1 MNIAQIPNAE
11 IARIRAMMPPDMLAK
26 ADRIAQIN
34 GRYIGLSRDATLK
47 KAFDAMIASIAV
59 IGISDMAKP
68 DKRRIVALCGESGAG
83 KTTALLTHTSE
94 CAIMQPYVNEDGNTI
109 RPLLMMTAPSPCTPR
124 LLAYEGLHAMG
135 YPVRPGLKENEMW
148 KLFRDV
154 LKAHGVMWLVID
166 EAQHAVDAS
175 NAVEVTKIGNAL
187 KNLVQ
192 MPDWPVRIVLAGVA
206 PLEAFLS
213 RKQLAN
219 RCTKIPFGK
228 MKGSTGATTMAVVT
242 RLIIFEHAEMKTSL
256 HKDEEFIQRLMHGC
270 DKDFGTMVQM
280 IRGAVELAIYA
291 DEKVITIKHFA
302 DCFETN
308 TGRDDVENVFVAK
321 DWEDIKPYNASE
333 NQVTA
338 RYHQQ
343 RGSRKRAR

>member
-1 MNIAQIPNAE
+1 MNVAQFPKAE
-11 IARIRAMMPPDMLAK
+11 IARIRSMMPHDILAK
-26 ADRIAQIN
+26 ADRVATIN
-34 GRYIGLSRDATLK
+34 GRYIGLARDTALK
-47 KAFDAMIASIAV
+47 KAFDAMVASIAV
-59 IGISDMAKP
+59 IGIADMAKP

-94 CAIMQPYVNEDGNTI
+94 CAMMQPYVNEDGNLI
-109 RPLLMMTAPSPCTPR
+109 HPLLMMTAPSPCTPK

-135 YPVRPGLKENEMW
+135 YPVRQSLKENEMW

-175 NAVEVTKIGNAL
+175 NGVEITKIGNAL

-206 PLEAFLS
+206 PLDEFLS

-228 MKGSTGATTMAVVT
+228 MVGASGAATMAEVV
-242 RLIIFEHAEMKTSL
+242 RLIVFDHAEMKTSL
-256 HKDEEFIQRLMHGC
+256 HDDNEFIQRLMHGC

-280 IRGAVELAIYA
+280 IRGAVEVAIYA
-291 DEKVITIKHFA
+291 DEHVITNKHFA

-308 TGRDDVENVFVAK
+308 TGRDEVENVFVAK
-321 DWEDIKPYNASE
+321 AWEDIKPYTASE
-333 NQVTA
+333 DQVVA
-338 RYHQQ
+338 RHRQQ
-343 RGSRKRAR
+343 RWSRKKTR

>member
-1 MNIAQIPNAE
+1 MKVAHFPAVQ
-11 IARIRAMMPPDMLAK
+11 IARVRALMSQDALSK
-26 ADRIAQIN
+26 ADRVARIN
-34 GRYIGLSRDATLK
+34 GRYIGLARDTALK
-47 KAFDAMIASIAV
+47 KAFEAMVASIAV

-94 CAIMQPYVNEDGNTI
+94 CAAMLPYVNDDGNLVH
-109 RPLLMMTAPSPCTPR
+109 PLLMMTAPSPCTPK

-135 YPVRPGLKENEMW
+135 YPVRQNLKENEMW

-175 NAVEVTKIGNAL
+175 NGVEITKIGNAL

-206 PLEAFLS
+206 PLDAFLS

-228 MKGSTGATTMAVVT
+228 MVGAAGTATMAEVA
-242 RLIIFEHAEMKTSL
+242 RLIIFDHAEMKTSL
-256 HKDEEFIQRLMHGC
+256 HEDQEFIQRLMHGC

-291 DEKVITIKHFA
+291 DERMITNKHFA
-302 DCFETN
+302 ECFESN
-308 TGRDDVENVFVAK
+308 TGRDEGENVFVAK
-321 DWEDIKPYNASE
+321 NWEDIKPYTSAE
-333 NQVTA
+333 NEVGT
-338 RYHQQ
+338 RSRQQ
-343 RGSRKRAR
+343 RWSRKKVA

>member
-11 IARIRAMMPPDMLAK
+11 IARIRAMMPPDILAK
-26 ADRIAQIN
+26 ADRAARIN
-34 GRYIGLSRDATLK
+34 GRYIGLARDAALK

-59 IGISDMAKP
+59 IGIADMAKP
-68 DKRRIVALCGESGAG
+68 DKRRIVAICGESGAG

-94 CAIMQPYVNEDGNTI
+94 CATMQPYVNDDGNLI
-109 RPLLMMTAPSPCTPR
+109 HPLLIMTAPSPCTPK

-135 YPVRPGLKENEMW
+135 YPVRQSLKENEMW

-175 NAVEVTKIGNAL
+175 NAVEATKIGNAL

-192 MPDWPVRIVLAGVA
+192 MPDWPIRIVLAGVA
-206 PLEAFLS
+206 PLDEFLS

-228 MKGSTGATTMAVVT
+228 MVGASGAATMAEVL

-256 HKDEEFIQRLMHGC
+256 HKDHEFIQRLMHGC

-280 IRGAVELAIYA
+280 IRGAVELAIFT
-291 DEKVITIKHFA
+291 DESVITNKHFA
-302 DCFETN
+302 NCFETN
-308 TGRDDVENVFVAK
+308 TGRDEAENVFIAK
-321 DWEDIKPYNASE
+321 SWEDIKPYTASE
-333 NQVTA
+333 KQVTA
-338 RYHQQ
+338 RHRRPRRSQNKV
-343 RGSRKRAR
+343 G

>member
-1 MNIAQIPNAE
+1 MNIAHIPNAE
-11 IARIRAMMPPDMLAK
+11 IARIRAMMPPDILAK
-26 ADRIAQIN
+26 ADRVAKIN
-34 GRYIGLSRDATLK
+34 GRYIGLARDTALK

-83 KTTALLTHTSE
+83 KTTALLTHTAE
-94 CAIMQPYVNEDGNTI
+94 CAMMQPYVNEDGNAI

-135 YPVRPGLKENEMW
+135 YPVRQSLKENEMW

-175 NAVEVTKIGNAL
+175 NAVEITKIGNAL

-206 PLEAFLS
+206 PLEEFLS

-228 MKGSTGATTMAVVT
+228 MKGSTGASTMAVVT

-291 DEKVITIKHFA
+291 DEKVITTKHFV

-308 TGRDDVENVFVAK
+308 TGRDDVENVFLAK
-321 DWEDIKPYNASE
+321 NWVDIKPYNASE
-333 NQVTA
+333 NQVTV
-338 RYHQQ
+338 RHRQQ
-343 RGSRKRAR
+343 RWSRKRAR

>member
-1 MNIAQIPNAE
+1 MNVAKFPKAE
-11 IARIRAMMPPDMLAK
+11 IARIRAMMPSDILAK
-26 ADRIAQIN
+26 ADRVARIN
-34 GRYIGLSRDATLK
+34 GRYIGLARDTVLK
-47 KAFDAMIASIAV
+47 KAFDAMVASIAV
-59 IGISDMAKP
+59 IGIADMAKP

-94 CAIMQPYVNEDGNTI
+94 CAMMQPYVNDDGNLI
-109 RPLLMMTAPSPCTPR
+109 HPLLMMTAPSPCTPK

-135 YPVRPGLKENEMW
+135 YPVRHNLKENEMW

-175 NAVEVTKIGNAL
+175 NEVEVTKIGNAL

-206 PLEAFLS
+206 PLDEFLS

-228 MKGSTGATTMAVVT
+228 MVGAFGAVTMAEVV
-242 RLIIFEHAEMKTSL
+242 RLIIFEHAGMKTYL
-256 HKDEEFIQRLMHGC
+256 HEDREFIQRLMHGC

-280 IRGAVELAIYA
+280 IRSAVELAIYT
-291 DEKVITIKHFA
+291 DESMITNNHFA

-308 TGRDDVENVFVAK
+308 TGRDEADNVFFAK
-321 DWEDIKPYNASE
+321 NWEDIKPYTASE
-333 NQVTA
+333 NKVVT
-338 RYHQQ
+338 RHRHQGRSQ
-343 RGSRKRAR
+343 KKVG

>member
-1 MNIAQIPNAE
+1 MNIAQFPAAE
-11 IARIRAMMPPDMLAK
+11 IARVRALMSQDALSK
-26 ADRIAQIN
+26 ADRVARIN
-34 GRYIGLSRDATLK
+34 GRYIGLARDAALK
-47 KAFDAMIASIAV
+47 KAFEAMVASIAV

-94 CAIMQPYVNEDGNTI
+94 CAAMLPYVNDDGNLVH
-109 RPLLMMTAPSPCTPR
+109 PLLMMTAPSPCTPR

-135 YPVRPGLKENEMW
+135 YPVRQSLKENEMW

-175 NAVEVTKIGNAL
+175 NGVEITKIGNAL

-206 PLEAFLS
+206 PLDDFLS

-228 MKGSTGATTMAVVT
+228 MLGATGLVTMTEVA
-242 RLIIFEHAEMKTSL
+242 RLIIFDHAEMKTSL
-256 HKDEEFIQRLMHGC
+256 HEDQEFMQRLMHGC

-291 DEKVITIKHFA
+291 DERVVTDKHFA
-302 DCFETN
+302 DCFESN
-308 TGRDDVENVFVAK
+308 TGRDETENVFVAK
-321 DWEDIKPYNASE
+321 NWEDIKPYTAAE
-333 NQVTA
+333 NRIGA
-338 RYHQQ
+338 RHRQQ
-343 RGSRKRAR
+343 PWSRKNMV

>member
-291 DEKVITIKHFA
+291 DEKVITTKHFA

-321 DWEDIKPYNASE
+321 NWEDIKPYNASE

-338 RYHQQ
+338 RHHQQ
-343 RGSRKRAR
+343 RGSRRRAW